1 MRILHVITSLD
12 TGGAERLM
20 VDLLPKLI
28 EKGNQVE
35 LLLFNGLMTP
45 FRKELEQY
53 GVSVYELF
61 HSTRK
66 GRASGVYNP
75 LNIFRLRKYLRKY
88 DIIHTHNTACQLFV
102 PIAKCLS
109 GSSVK
114 LVTTEHSSTSR
125 RRAIRWLRPFDK
137 WVYRRYAKIVCIGD
151 STLSGLVSYL
161 GADCNACVIYNG
173 VDTARFVRPIKD
185 ISQQSQYLV
194 TMVAGFRFEKD
205 HETVIRAF
213 KHLPDN
219 YFLQFVGDGA
229 RLPQMKSLSKELGVE
244 SKVAFLGK
252 RMDVPDV
259 LEKSDVVV
267 LSSHWEGLS
276 LSSIEG
282 MASGR
287 PFVASDVDGLR
298 DVVSGA
304 GVLFPH
310 GDDKALA
317 EAIQQLC
324 ENPSYYTEVAQACQ
338 SRAKEYDISV
348 MADKYDQLYKEL
360 MLKK

>member
-1 MRILHVITSLD
+1 M
-12 TGGAERLM
+12 
-20 VDLLPKLI
+20 
-28 EKGNQVE
+28 
-35 LLLFNGLMTP
+35 F
-45 FRKELEQY
+45 LE
-53 GVSVYELF
+53 F
-61 HSTRK
+61 
-66 GRASGVYNP
+66 
-75 LNIFRLRKYLRKY
+75 
-88 DIIHTHNTACQLFV
+88 
-102 PIAKCLS
+102 
-109 GSSVK
+109 
-114 LVTTEHSSTSR
+114 
-125 RRAIRWLRPFDK
+125 
-137 WVYRRYAKIVCIGD
+137 
-151 STLSGLVSYL
+151 
-161 GADCNACVIYNG
+161 
-173 VDTARFVRPIKD
+173 
-185 ISQQSQYLV
+185 QSQYLF

-205 HETVIRAF
+205 HETVIKAF

-244 SKVAFLGK
+244 NRVAFLGK

-317 EAIQQLC
+317 ESIQQLC